1 MKTQCV
7 IVLLLGLFPLIITGQ
22 QTAQR
27 CEQDVNGCTAEFSL
41 AQQVQSQSGF
51 NLSAIC
57 SIVDEFM
64 TCVNTVLAPCD
75 VITKNTL
82 RSAIDQLIGIY
93 TNPPYGCTLNFA
105 ETFEYGNCSQQVT
118 QCAFFKYAAE
128 ELKDN
133 ATEACKEFDGFVEC
147 MELNTTTCVG
157 AEQTEIVQSIQ
168 NTTNTFNQCP
178 YACNRPDLVC
188 TTVTATTTLFTV
200 SVLATPVMSSMA
212 ISDLD
217 MSEYSEYP
225 ITPSE
230 VFYNPSDVLSMYTA
244 DLSEFYN
251 SDATSGTTFPNAI
264 LESEFP
270 SESDYAGAS
279 DVAVAATETQTSMTT
294 SQISTRTSSTSSTVS
309 QTTLTSR
316 TTPPSTSNSPDG
328 TTTTSPPTT
337 SSTTGQDTAKP
348 TSHETKRSDKTSTS
362 SATTTTSTT
371 TTVRPTTT
379 KATVKQ
385 QPTSTVDTTTTATT
399 TTTTDF
405 PTPNYDN
412 AAVVKQVSAITVLAS
427 LVLAMMS

>member
-188 TTVTATTTLFTV
+188 TTVTATTTP
-200 SVLATPVMSSMA
+200 AP
-212 ISDLD
+212 
-217 MSEYSEYP
+217 
-225 ITPSE
+225 
-230 VFYNPSDVLSMYTA
+230 
-244 DLSEFYN
+244 
-251 SDATSGTTFPNAI
+251 
-264 LESEFP
+264 
-270 SESDYAGAS
+270 
-279 DVAVAATETQTSMTT
+279 
-294 SQISTRTSSTSSTVS
+294 
-309 QTTLTSR
+309 
-316 TTPPSTSNSPDG
+316 
-328 TTTTSPPTT
+328 
-337 SSTTGQDTAKP
+337 
-348 TSHETKRSDKTSTS
+348 
-362 SATTTTSTT
+362 ATTTTSTT